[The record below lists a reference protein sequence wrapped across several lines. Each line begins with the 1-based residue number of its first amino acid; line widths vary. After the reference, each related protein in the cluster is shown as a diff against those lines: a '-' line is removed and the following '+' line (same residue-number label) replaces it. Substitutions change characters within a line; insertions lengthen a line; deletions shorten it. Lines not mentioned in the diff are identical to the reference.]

1 VVDQPRIDILRAYI
15 DSTKVPM
22 SVATLSGR
30 FWTVSSEWGS
40 GYSERFGL
48 VYVDYPCAAAKSQKH
63 PFIVTGSLSKPPY
76 RLAGE
81 KYGAFLGPMRP
92 CGSCL
97 ARASDTHR
105 GLGVAAH
112 FNGRTGV

>member
-1 VVDQPRIDILRAYI
+1 MVDQPRIDILRAYVN
-15 DSTKVPM
+15 STKVPM

-48 VYVDYPCAAAKSQKH
+48 VYVDYPCAAANPEST
-63 PFIVTGSLSKPPY
+63 PSLLLAAYQKPPY

-97 ARASDTHR
+97 ARADDTHR